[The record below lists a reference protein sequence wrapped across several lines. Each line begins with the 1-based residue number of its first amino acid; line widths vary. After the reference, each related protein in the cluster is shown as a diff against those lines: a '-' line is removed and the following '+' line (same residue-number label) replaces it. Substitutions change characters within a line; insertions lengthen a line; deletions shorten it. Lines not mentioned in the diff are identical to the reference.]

1 MSDPTT
7 EPTATADA
15 ASWIMAEVAI
25 ARIIRERES
34 ASPYKAACVIL
45 HRDKDGK
52 LESADINC
60 NQKRH
65 N

>member
-1 MSDPTT
+1 MND
-7 EPTATADA
+7 EQTATADA
-15 ASWIMAEVAI
+15 QGWLMAEVAI
-25 ARIIRERES
+25 ARIIRERET
-34 ASPYKAACVIL
+34 ASPYKAACVLL

-52 LESADINC
+52 LESAVIHC